1 MAYHYLPRED
11 CKVWFCLPL
20 NIFYYFISNQ
30 EQHNHIIH
38 EILVKL
44 HVRSIFIGAI
54 DKKLW
59 QLQFTVARVVIINKT
74 ACNKLTHG
82 NKQHFIILRKKRSN
96 LHVE

>member
-44 HVRSIFIGAI
+44 HVRSIFIGAA

-59 QLQFTVARVVIINKT
+59 QLQFTVATIVISSK
-74 ACNKLTHG
+74 AASY
-82 NKQHFIILRKKRSN
+82 Q
-96 LHVE
+96 VEKATKHMLLIYTKF